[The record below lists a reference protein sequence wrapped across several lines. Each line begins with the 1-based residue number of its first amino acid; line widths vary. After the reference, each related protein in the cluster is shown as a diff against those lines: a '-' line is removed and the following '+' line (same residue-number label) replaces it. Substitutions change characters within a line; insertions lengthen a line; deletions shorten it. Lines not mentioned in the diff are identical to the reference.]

1 MPGHVYAQVGMFDE
15 AVNAF
20 LAVAA
25 KEREYMSADPQ
36 YSKVHYVH
44 NELLLLHV
52 LGSRGSYQEAMSHIA
67 ALMSAKDNPAERET
81 AEFFY
86 RVGWFA
92 LMKTLVRFEKW
103 NEILDGKTLPFI
115 DQPFESIWY
124 YWARGL
130 AYASTSNVTAAR
142 DSSMLMG
149 QVIESIRPVA
159 NPFPHQFEIAH
170 SELDAYIDTRAGRI
184 KEGLAA
190 LDRSAKAEAELPY
203 TDPTEY
209 PRPVLE
215 LLGRASLDTHEFRI
229 AESAYRRALEREP
242 GGGRAL
248 WGLAK
253 AFAGLGKNDQAQKT
267 LQEFRQV
274 WRGEE
279 LK

>member
-1 MPGHVYAQVGMFDE
+1 
-15 AVNAF
+15 
-20 LAVAA
+20 
-25 KEREYMSADPQ
+25 MSEDPL
-36 YSKVHYVH
+36 YSKMHYVH

-52 LGSRGSYQEAMSHIA
+52 LGSRGSYQEAMSRIA

-92 LMKTLVRFEKW
+92 LMKALVRFEKW
-103 NEILDGKTLPFI
+103 NEILDRKTLPFV

-124 YWARGL
+124 HWAQGL
-130 AYASTSNVTAAR
+130 AYASTSNVTGAR
-142 DSSMLMG
+142 NSLMLMG
-149 QVIESIRPVA
+149 QVIQSIGPLVNPV
-159 NPFPHQFEIAH
+159 PRQFEIAH
-170 SELDAYIDTRAGRI
+170 SELDAYIDTHTGNI
-184 KEGLAA
+184 KRGLDG
-190 LDRSAKAEAELPY
+190 LDRSAKAESELPY

-215 LLGRASLDTHEFRI
+215 LLGTAALDTREFRA
-229 AESAYRRALEREP
+229 AESAFRRALEYEP

-253 AFAGLGKNDQAQKT
+253 ALEGLGKNDDARKT
-267 LQEFRQV
+267 LQEFRRV